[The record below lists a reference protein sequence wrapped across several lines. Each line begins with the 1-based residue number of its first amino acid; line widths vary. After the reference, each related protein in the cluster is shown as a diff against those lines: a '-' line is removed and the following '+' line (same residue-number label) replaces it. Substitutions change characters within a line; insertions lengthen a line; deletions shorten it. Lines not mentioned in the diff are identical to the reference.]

1 MNWARGALREEFLQ
15 MQVFR
20 NNIPSC
26 AEGVHG
32 ASALSI
38 VKVRCPRPHSITE
51 ERPLQA
57 AAQLLGA
64 RWGGLAGYWGLSV
77 RWQTAGLAGTETC

>member
-1 MNWARGALREEFLQ
+1 

-26 AEGVHG
+26 AQGVHG

-38 VKVRCPRPHSITE
+38 MKLRCPRPRGIAE
-51 ERPLQA
+51 ERPRQA
-57 AAQLLGA
+57 AARLLGT
-64 RWGGLAGYWGLSV
+64 RWGGLAGDQGFSAC
-77 RWQTAGLAGTETC
+77 WQPAGLAGTETC

>member
-1 MNWARGALREEFLQ
+1 

-32 ASALSI
+32 ASVLSI
-38 VKVRCPRPHSITE
+38 MKLRRPRPHSIAE

-57 AAQLLGA
+57 AARLSAA
-64 RWGGLAGYWGLSV
+64 RWGGLAGDRGFSV
-77 RWQTAGLAGTETC
+77 RWQPADLTGTETC

>member
-1 MNWARGALREEFLQ
+1 

-26 AEGVHG
+26 AEGIHG
-32 ASALSI
+32 ASALPI
-38 VKVRCPRPHSITE
+38 MKLHRPHPRSIAE

-57 AAQLLGA
+57 AARLSGM
-64 RWGGLAGYWGLSV
+64 RWGGLARDRGFSACW
-77 RWQTAGLAGTETC
+77 RPAGLAGTETC